1 MEDIWKIHVSSMQT
15 IALSDD
21 IVHWQRQRHK
31 DNHHPPPYYINVCR
45 GVRSFGHHEAARTDR
60 TLSLLVPFHISTQS
74 VTSNTGFTCNEES
87 FGCSGKQ
94 CGDSEKVH
102 YTGIESDGEAV

>member
-15 IALSDD
+15 IALSGD
-21 IVHWQRQRHK
+21 IVHRQRQRHK
-31 DNHHPPPYYINVCR
+31 DNDHPPPYYTCVQR
-45 GVRSFGHHEAARTDR
+45 SSFGHHEAARTER

-74 VTSNTGFTCNEES
+74 VTSNTGFTCNEEN

-102 YTGIESDGEAV
+102 YTGIESDRQTV